1 MTAVDVAAGKWFDRL
16 GLPPSLSPG
25 IDNPIIV
32 SATIATTLATID
44 VPGAAASAMAT
55 PGSLRWWLRLRLR
68 LDDND
73 GRR

>member
-32 SATIATTLATID
+32 SATIAATLAAID
-44 VPGAAASAMAT
+44 VPGAASTTMST
-55 PGSLRWWLRLRLR
+55 PGPLRRWLGLRLC
-68 LDDND
+68 DND